1 MKNNISGGWATHT
14 LCIQSLAPT
23 TEPRIGLL
31 GGAFLHIIAQVNLK
45 GYRVVVLEYW
55 VAQDFIANHMRLR
68 TLNWTRQKVGFIKAS
83 MLMPSFREFSQEKV
97 GPKFVLK

>member
-45 GYRVVVLEYW
+45 GYRVVVLEY
-55 VAQDFIANHMRLR
+55 
-68 TLNWTRQKVGFIKAS
+68 
-83 MLMPSFREFSQEKV
+83 
-97 GPKFVLK
+97 